1 MKFLLLLLLFISGSA
16 AAAVELNA
24 DGILNSLIDEFVSCV
39 NDSAGPIHQ
48 AAKRLFWFLVPISLV
63 LTGIRCAFN
72 GDMSDFF
79 LSLVTGVL
87 FTGIFFYLL
96 SNDYAIGKSIIDSFV
111 TMVDNNYMGPSELI
125 DLVFNIDRQIT
136 NLTTSNVLGLVSKI
150 QIIICMIVFSVV
162 MFFVILRFVS
172 IYLTA
177 QVLCVIGVFVL
188 GFGGL
193 RSTRYLAV
201 NYLKLLIAK
210 GLELITVLI
219 ITKAGCRILNDVID
233 ATRLYED
240 GISVLKHSDCMVMI
254 FISLFMFVLS
264 KSLPPVMASLMIGT
278 NGFENGAGHSLRK
291 YRFLVS
297 RNTGKPS

>member
-1 MKFLLLLLLFISGSA
+1 MKLLLLNLIFLSGS

-48 AAKRLFWFLVPISLV
+48 AAMRLFWLLVPINLV
-63 LTGIRCAFN
+63 MTGIRCVFS
-72 GDMSDFF
+72 GDFSDLFF
-79 LSLVTGVL
+79 SLVTSVL
-87 FTGIFFYLL
+87 FTGIFYYLL
-96 SNDYAIGKSIIDSFV
+96 SHDYAIGKSIIDSFV
-111 TMVDNNYMGPSELI
+111 TMVDNDYMGPSELI
-125 DLVFNIDRQIT
+125 DLVFNIDRQIN
-136 NLTTSNVLGLVSKI
+136 NLITSNVLGLVSKL

-177 QVLCVIGVFVL
+177 QILCVIGVFVL

-193 RSTRYLAV
+193 KATRHLAV
-201 NYLKLLIAK
+201 NYLKLLISK

-219 ITKAGCRILNDVID
+219 ITKAGCRILNGVID

-240 GISVLKHSDCMVMI
+240 GISVLKHSECMVMI
-254 FISLFMFVLS
+254 FISLFIYVLS
-264 KSLPPVMASLMIGT
+264 KSLPPVMSSLMSGSSG
-278 NGFENGAGHSLRK
+278 GFETGSGLSLKK
-291 YRFLVS
+291 YRFLIS
-297 RNTGKPS
+297 RNSGK

>member
-1 MKFLLLLLLFISGSA
+1 MKTLLILLIFISGPATAS
-16 AAAVELNA
+16 VELSA

-39 NDSAGPIHQ
+39 NDSAVPIHQ
-48 AAKRLFWFLVPISLV
+48 AAMRLFWFLVPMSLV
-63 LTGIRCAFN
+63 MTGIRCAFN
-72 GDMSDFF
+72 GDMSELF

-111 TMVDNNYMGPSELI
+111 TMVDNEYMGPSELI

-136 NLTTSNVLGLVSKI
+136 NLTTSNVLGLVSKV

-177 QVLCVIGVFVL
+177 QILCVIGVFVL
-188 GFGGL
+188 GFGGF
-193 RSTRYLAV
+193 RATRYLAV
-201 NYLKLLIAK
+201 NYLKLLISK

-219 ITKAGCRILNDVID
+219 ITKAGCRILNDVIE

-240 GISVLKHSDCMVMI
+240 GITVLKHNDCMVLI
-254 FISLFMFVLS
+254 FISLFIFVLS
-264 KSLPPVMASLMIGT
+264 KSLPPVMASLMIGN
-278 NGFENGAGHSLRK
+278 NGFDTGGGGHSLKK

-297 RNTGKPS
+297 RNSGK